1 MKCRPFNPL
10 TFTLFCNLFFLGKEI
25 ISEVEVLQV
34 DKKNRPLVDVK
45 IFNSGELVPKSKV
58 VITIVFDSKNARLS

>member
-1 MKCRPFNPL
+1 M
-10 TFTLFCNLFFLGKEI
+10 
-25 ISEVEVLQV
+25 LQV